1 MDFNLKVIRELVN
14 AALTAEELNDLLFDD
29 FRSVYNTNKG
39 EKPAVLIR
47 ELVEYA
53 DRKREITKLLGAI
66 KKYSPNVY
74 EEFKDKL
81 YELEAESSD
90 TTKLKASKAPVSAQV
105 GNEQNYDPFKKYL
118 EKLKGE
124 VNDYLKATTNWI
136 VPLQTEALA
145 GARSKT
151 GLSAFYKAL
160 GPRQKSSRPRDNFND
175 IFKEY
180 DERLM
185 LLGEPGS
192 GKTILLF
199 KYALEAIENRL
210 IDAKQPLPIILMIAT
225 WDFESFLT
233 RDDQT
238 LANWIV
244 EIYSEFGLS
253 TIEQVLRNGEALL
266 LLDGLD
272 ELARPTL
279 DEKTGG
285 IRDLKAIFMD
295 RVIPKNNR
303 VLVTCRMQD
312 YQELG
317 TPLPLNGPIKLC
329 QLDDDAFEHLLS
341 KNPHL
346 QALFDEYPELR
357 QIPRNPLILSLLNF
371 VTSQSGKDISELRG
385 LSYGEILEKI
395 IEKFVDTCYE
405 TERAKIGEEK
415 NQNLPS
421 LESLRDMLGT
431 IAMADAGGAGNKNT
445 FTLSQISRYIQNYP
459 EDDISKLVECA
470 CLLQLMIYD
479 ISGSL
484 RFMHMVLR
492 DHFAFEHAMK
502 EITASDSRKR
512 DSATWAL
519 WEIPDKRALKPLI
532 LALKD
537 KNKYVRGNAASAL
550 GKIAD
555 PCAIEPLRQLLT
567 DETPVVSLY
576 GNRICDVAAA
586 ALKAFDN
593 AATAKAE
600 DTPGKDPLKKASG
613 SSPQNE
619 QSVLKG
625 ANVGGSVNIGSIH
638 QSVNHQ
644 NSGTGGVNIGGNVSG
659 TLIVTGSGNHIVT
672 GTQQAPT
679 SARPSNSSPSNADV
693 LLVTVT
699 TVETR
704 AVFDHAKERTGKEAQ
719 RVFEGNK
726 TYYNLGII
734 GGSRTWLVRSEMGL
748 AGPGGALLTVAD
760 GIRVLSPDAVIMV
773 GIAFG
778 VDQDKQPIGKVLVS
792 RQILDYDLQKV
803 GTASDGTMQ
812 IRIRGDRPQASPRLL
827 DRLRD
832 GEFGWNGSE
841 PEFGL
846 MLSGPKLID
855 NLNFRDRLLEIEP
868 EAIGGEMEGAGL
880 YAAAV
885 AQKVDWIMV
894 KAVCDYADGH
904 KRENKEERQKLAA
917 QNAAGFVFHVIAQG
931 GLVGARRLDP

>member
-1 MDFNLKVIRELVN
+1 MATDRLGLINAMNGLPLVQFNALVFELKPPDGLMPPSMASQGDRSFALVSW
-14 AALTAEELNDLLFDD
+14 AEGYGGCGLTRLQQVLEQILSHQTQPLSNN
-29 FRSVYNTNKG
+29 RNTTATATGTTAKTQ
-39 EKPAVLIR
+39 ETP
-47 ELVEYA
+47 
-53 DRKREITKLLGAI
+53 
-66 KKYSPNVY
+66 
-74 EEFKDKL
+74 
-81 YELEAESSD
+81 D
-90 TTKLKASKAPVSAQV
+90 TDPRT
-105 GNEQNYDPFKKYL
+105 EQSYDPFKKYL
-118 EKLKGE
+118 EKLKVE
-124 VNDYLKATTNWI
+124 VNKYLKDATNWI
-136 VPLQTEALA
+136 VPLQIEALP

-151 GLSAFYKAL
+151 GVSAFFEAL
-160 GPRQKSSRPRDNFND
+160 GPRQKFSRPRDNFND

-180 DERLM
+180 AERLM

-225 WDFESFLT
+225 WDFELFPE
-233 RDDQT
+233 
-238 LANWIV
+238 LASWIV
-244 EIYSEFGLS
+244 EYYSEFGLS

-279 DEKTGG
+279 DEMTGG
-285 IRDLKAIFMD
+285 RRDLKAIFME

-329 QLDDDAFEHLLS
+329 QLDGDAFEQLLS

-346 QALFDEYPELR
+346 QTLFDEYPELR

-576 GNRICDVAAA
+576 GNRICEVAAA
-586 ALKAFDN
+586 ALKAIDTQLMRK
-593 AATAKAE
+593 AATGTTE
-600 DTPGKDPLKKASG
+600 ETPDTTLRS
-613 SSPQNE
+613 E
-619 QSVLKG
+619 QSILNG

-638 QSVNHQ
+638 QTVNHQ
-644 NSGTGGVNIGGNVSG
+644 NSGTGGVNIGGNISG
-659 TLIVTGSGNHIVT
+659 TLIITGSGNHIVT
-672 GTQQAPT
+672 GTQQPEL
-679 SARPSNSSPSNADV
+679 R
-693 LLVTVT
+693 
-699 TVETR
+699 
-704 AVFDHAKERTGKEAQ
+704 G
-719 RVFEGNK
+719 
-726 TYYNLGII
+726 
-734 GGSRTWLVRSEMGL
+734 
-748 AGPGGALLTVAD
+748 
-760 GIRVLSPDAVIMV
+760 
-773 GIAFG
+773 
-778 VDQDKQPIGKVLVS
+778 
-792 RQILDYDLQKV
+792 
-803 GTASDGTMQ
+803 SDGTSSTRQ
-812 IRIRGDRPQASPRLL
+812 QSSIRRVVVLTALPVEYNAVRTHLHDLKEDIHPRGTVYERGLFGEVLGSWEVLLAEIGAGNDGAALEAERAIQHFNPDVALFVGVAGGIKDVQLGDVVAATKVYGYESGKAEETFKPRPDVGDSAY
-827 DRLRD
+827 
-832 GEFGWNGSE
+832 
-841 PEFGL
+841 
-846 MLSGPKLID
+846 
-855 NLNFRDRLLEIEP
+855 LLEQRARA
-868 EAIGGEMEGAGL
+868 EARRSDGSYRVFVGPIAAGEKVVASTKSDVYTFLRNNYGDALAVEMEGRGFLSATRANAQVSALVVRGISDL
-880 YAAAV
+880 IDKKGEADASGSQDMAAMNAAAF
-885 AQKVDWIMV
+885 AFQILS
-894 KAVCDYADGH
+894 
-904 KRENKEERQKLAA
+904 KLEV
-917 QNAAGFVFHVIAQG
+917 NSKP
-931 GLVGARRLDP
+931 DPK